1 MELRVNT
8 GEHGNSAAGSESESD
23 VTFLCFA
30 KIVNLIV
37 GILLYKKNVLIF
49 DDVMTSSNTLQ
60 AAFQQVEKYH
70 PKQIKALVLACPHI
84 DYFKK

>member
-1 MELRVNT
+1 
-8 GEHGNSAAGSESESD
+8 
-23 VTFLCFA
+23 
-30 KIVNLIV
+30 
-37 GILLYKKNVLIF
+37 
-49 DDVMTSSNTLQ
+49 MTSSNTLQ